1 MPVES
6 KTGIARSSAGSAN
19 SASTWLVR
27 NQSFIRAICLILT
40 YVSAMAFLVAILLL
54 GAFTLIIA
62 ILLGIFVASISVI
75 VLLRLKMRV
84 RA

>member
-1 MPVES
+1 MQVES
-6 KTGIARSSAGSAN
+6 KTGIARSSARPAN
-19 SASTWLVR
+19 GASTWIIR

-54 GAFTLIIA
+54 GAFTLIIV

-84 RA
+84 RS

>member
-6 KTGIARSSAGSAN
+6 KTEIARNSAGSGN
-19 SASTWLVR
+19 SSSTWLVR

-40 YVSAMAFLVAILLL
+40 YVSAMAVLVASLLL

-62 ILLGIFVASISVI
+62 ILLGIFVASVAVI
-75 VLLRLKMRV
+75 VLLRWKTRV